1 MQIPLDILIAL
12 AVGFLLIGLGL
23 GSVPAFSFSKRV
35 RFVDHVIEIRNHPVG
50 WETIILDGKVVISK
64 WTFLGTHKF
73 LIGQEQAVVTIR
85 YRWHLM
91 GVRVRF
97 LVNDQIV
104 YEE

>member
-1 MQIPLDILIAL
+1 MQLSLDILIAL
-12 AVGFLLIGLGL
+12 AIGCFIIGLGV
-23 GSVPAFSFSKRV
+23 GSLPAYWFSKRV
-35 RFVDHVIEIRNHPVG
+35 QFQDHVIEIRNNPLG
-50 WETIILDGKVVISK
+50 WETIIMDGKILVSK
-64 WTFLGTHKF
+64 WTFQGTHKF

-97 LVNDQIV
+97 LVNDQVV